1 MNKLPTRILIV
12 DDDPVF
18 QMIAVKLIERAEL
31 YANLFC
37 FSSGKECLDFLF
49 RNRPTPEKCL
59 ILLDINMPIM
69 GGWEFLDMISEQEE
83 FNDHRIVMVTSS
95 TNETDY
101 DKSSAYPQVKGYL
114 TKPLDLEHVRWLGR
128 NFVID

>member
-1 MNKLPTRILIV
+1 
-12 DDDPVF
+12 
-18 QMIAVKLIERAEL
+18 
-31 YANLFC
+31 
-37 FSSGKECLDFLF
+37 
-49 RNRPTPEKCL
+49 
-59 ILLDINMPIM
+59 MPIM